1 MAGILICLSQR
12 RELKVKLSTQA
23 PDLDAKL
30 EPKFS
35 NLTFNS
41 SAARKSYRNFRED
54 TYCFPCEC

>member
-30 EPKFS
+30 GPKFS

-41 SAARKSYRNFRED
+41 SAALEELQEF
-54 TYCFPCEC
+54 

>member
-30 EPKFS
+30 GPKFS

-41 SAARKSYRNFRED
+41 SAALE
-54 TYCFPCEC
+54 EL